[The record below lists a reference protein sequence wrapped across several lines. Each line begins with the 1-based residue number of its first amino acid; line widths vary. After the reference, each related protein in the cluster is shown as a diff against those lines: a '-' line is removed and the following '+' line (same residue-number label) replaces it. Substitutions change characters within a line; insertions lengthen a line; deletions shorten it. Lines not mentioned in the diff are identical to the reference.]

1 MAAKAK
7 PKKTTKAKQDAVET
21 EAKVTPAETVE
32 AGEQLEETPDPITL
46 TDVKESFADAGERV
60 IDAGLEP
67 FKDVL
72 GGIARKV
79 FRGVGAF
86 LDELAERGSKKND

>member
-1 MAAKAK
+1 MAPKAKAK
-7 PKKTTKAKQDAVET
+7 KRTQAKKDADETEEKTTTQ
-21 EAKVTPAETVE
+21 ETVE
-32 AGEQLEETPDPITL
+32 AGEQLEETPEPITL

-60 IDAGLEP
+60 IDAGLDP

-86 LDELAERGSKKND
+86 LDEIDDRGSKK

>member
-1 MAAKAK
+1 MAPKAKAK
-7 PKKTTKAKQDAVET
+7 KATTTKAKKDAGET
-21 EAKVTPAETVE
+21 QEKVAPAETTE
-32 AGEQLEETPDPITL
+32 GSEQLEETLEPITL

-86 LDELAERGSKKND
+86 LDEIDERGSKK